1 MSVTQRLCDIDH
13 FRVFTAIEQGP
24 GTRVVPASQPGDV
37 LSRLKSPI
45 VVAAASR

>member
-13 FRVFTAIEQGP
+13 FGAFTAIDKAREQGLCP
-24 GTRVVPASQPGDV
+24 PGDV